1 MVYPAI
7 VVFDD
12 SWPLPYSRPRPPLDA
27 CDWMEMADAASA
39 KVAAAAAV
47 NVTSA
52 ARREDSSEAD
62 ARQTTTDLLAFF
74 VAVLT

>member
-1 MVYPAI
+1 
-7 VVFDD
+7 
-12 SWPLPYSRPRPPLDA
+12 
-27 CDWMEMADAASA
+27 
-39 KVAAAAAV
+39 V

>member
-1 MVYPAI
+1 MVYPDI

-27 CDWMEMADAASA
+27 CDGMEMADAALA
-39 KVAAAAAV
+39 KVAA
-47 NVTSA
+47 
-52 ARREDSSEAD
+52 EAD